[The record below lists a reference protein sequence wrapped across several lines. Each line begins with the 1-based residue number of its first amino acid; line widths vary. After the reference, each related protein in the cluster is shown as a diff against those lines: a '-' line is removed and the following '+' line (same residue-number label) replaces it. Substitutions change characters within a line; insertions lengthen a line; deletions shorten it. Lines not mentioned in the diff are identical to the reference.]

1 MPIPA
6 TSSTVD
12 SSVFKIFFLCEDSL
26 SLNRAMA
33 LKETLVEN
41 CRDQAD
47 IEAHFCEYARLC
59 HPRLRENATVHAAA
73 ADMIVISAQGSDG
86 LPAFVQMWMNELGSR
101 CSDKTVCAEYLH
113 TDSSDRA
120 SSFHRYMNK
129 WATQKGILLFSNL
142 FPTYDFGELIEA
154 VA

>member
-1 MPIPA
+1 
-6 TSSTVD
+6 
-12 SSVFKIFFLCEDSL
+12 
-26 SLNRAMA
+26 
-33 LKETLVEN
+33 
-41 CRDQAD
+41 
-47 IEAHFCEYARLC
+47 
-59 HPRLRENATVHAAA
+59 
-73 ADMIVISAQGSDG
+73 
-86 LPAFVQMWMNELGSR
+86 
-101 CSDKTVCAEYLH
+101 LH